1 MRLTELGGSDKPWHD
16 VVDTEEIAKH
26 MDRSNHI
33 NNKVKVGAS
42 EAQASGHFA
51 NMLAEGELS

>member
-1 MRLTELGGSDKPWHD
+1 
-16 VVDTEEIAKH
+16 VDTEEIAKH